1 MDWGHAF
8 LCMPAGAR
16 RGHDMNLE
24 KKRSFIINI
33 LYYGLMV
40 LIVFVL
46 LKYALPLLA
55 PFVIGFVIAYLLKR
69 PIRFVS
75 VKLKANRKLVAIIM
89 VLVFYC
95 TIGLLL
101 VLLSIKAF
109 TAAGDFLQRVP
120 SFYTWRVE
128 PMLMNIFDG
137 IEQSVLSMDESLVAS
152 LEDLWSNFVNS
163 LGQIVSTLSGS
174 AITVLSSL
182 ASSLPGLFVKL
193 LLMIISTFFIA
204 VDYDRIASFFV
215 RQLSENA
222 QTIFWEIKEYV
233 TGTLFVCIR
242 SYAIIMSITFVELSI
257 GLSIIGVD
265 NAIVIALLIAIFD
278 ILPVLGTGGIMIPWA
293 VITAIQGD
301 YSMAIALFAVYI
313 VVTIIR
319 NIIEPKIVGSQL
331 GLHPVAT
338 LASLFVGAQLFGA
351 VGLFGFPIGLSLLRY
366 LNEQGTLKI
375 FK

>member
-1 MDWGHAF
+1 
-8 LCMPAGAR
+8 
-16 RGHDMNLE
+16 MNLE

-101 VLLSIKAF
+101 VLRSVKAF

-174 AITVLSSL
+174 AITVLSGL
-182 ASSLPGLFVKL
+182 AGSLPGLFVKL

-215 RQLSENA
+215 RQLSEPA
-222 QTIFWEIKEYV
+222 QTIFWEI
-233 TGTLFVCIR
+233 
-242 SYAIIMSITFVELSI
+242 
-257 GLSIIGVD
+257 
-265 NAIVIALLIAIFD
+265 
-278 ILPVLGTGGIMIPWA
+278 
-293 VITAIQGD
+293 
-301 YSMAIALFAVYI
+301 
-313 VVTIIR
+313 
-319 NIIEPKIVGSQL
+319 
-331 GLHPVAT
+331 
-338 LASLFVGAQLFGA
+338 
-351 VGLFGFPIGLSLLRY
+351 
-366 LNEQGTLKI
+366 
-375 FK
+375 

>member
-1 MDWGHAF
+1 
-8 LCMPAGAR
+8 
-16 RGHDMNLE
+16 MNLE

-75 VKLKANRKLVAIIM
+75 VKLKLVAIIM

-174 AITVLSSL
+174 AITVLSGL
-182 ASSLPGLFVKL
+182 AGSLPGLFVKL

>member
-1 MDWGHAF
+1 
-8 LCMPAGAR
+8 
-16 RGHDMNLE
+16 MNLE

-33 LYYGLMV
+33 LYFGLMV
-40 LIVFVL
+40 LILFVL
-46 LKYALPLLA
+46 LKYALPLLM

-75 VKLKANRKLVAIIM
+75 TKLKVNRKLVAIIM

-109 TAAGDFLQRVP
+109 TAAGDFLQQLP

-128 PMLMNIFDG
+128 PVLMNIFDG
-137 IEQSVLSMDESLVAS
+137 IEKSVLSMDASLVAS
-152 LEDLWSNFVNS
+152 LEDLWGEFVNS

-174 AITVLSSL
+174 AISVLSSL
-182 ASSLPGLFVKL
+182 AGSLPGLFIKL

-204 VDYDRIASFFV
+204 LDYDRIASFFV

-222 QTIFWEIKEYV
+222 QEVFWEIKEYV

-257 GLSIIGVD
+257 GLSVIGIE
-265 NAIVIALLIAIFD
+265 NAVVIALLIAIFD

-293 VITAIQGD
+293 VITAIQGE
-301 YSMAIALFAVYI
+301 YRMAIALFAVYI

-338 LASLFVGAQLFGA
+338 PASLYVGAQLFGA
-351 VGLFGFPIGLSLLRY
+351 VGLFGFPIALSLLRY

>member
-1 MDWGHAF
+1 
-8 LCMPAGAR
+8 
-16 RGHDMNLE
+16 MNLE

-33 LYYGLMV
+33 LYFGLMV
-40 LIVFVL
+40 LILFVL
-46 LKYALPLLA
+46 LKYALPLLM

-75 VKLKANRKLVAIIM
+75 TKLKVNRKLVAIIM

-109 TAAGDFLQRVP
+109 TAAGDFLQQLP

-128 PMLMNIFDG
+128 PVLMNIFDG
-137 IEQSVLSMDESLVAS
+137 IEKSVLSMDASLVAS
-152 LEDLWSNFVNS
+152 LENLWSEFVNS

-174 AITVLSSL
+174 AISVLSSL
-182 ASSLPGLFVKL
+182 AGSLPGLF
-193 LLMIISTFFIA
+193 IISTFFIA
-204 VDYDRIASFFV
+204 LDYDRIASFFV

-222 QTIFWEIKEYV
+222 QEVFWEIKEYV

-257 GLSIIGVD
+257 GLSVIGIE
-265 NAIVIALLIAIFD
+265 NAVVIALLIAIFD

-293 VITAIQGD
+293 VITAIQGE
-301 YSMAIALFAVYI
+301 YRMAIALFAVYI

-338 LASLFVGAQLFGA
+338 LASLYVGAQLFGA
-351 VGLFGFPIGLSLLRY
+351 VGLFGFPIALSLLRY
-366 LNEQGTLKI
+366 LNEQGTIKI

>member
-1 MDWGHAF
+1 MDLGYAF
-8 LCMPAGAR
+8 LCMPADAR
-16 RGHDMNLE
+16 GGHDMNLE

-75 VKLKANRKLVAIIM
+75 VKRKANRKLVAIIM

-137 IEQSVLSMDESLVAS
+137 IE
-152 LEDLWSNFVNS
+152 
-163 LGQIVSTLSGS
+163 
-174 AITVLSSL
+174 
-182 ASSLPGLFVKL
+182 
-193 LLMIISTFFIA
+193 
-204 VDYDRIASFFV
+204 
-215 RQLSENA
+215 
-222 QTIFWEIKEYV
+222 
-233 TGTLFVCIR
+233 
-242 SYAIIMSITFVELSI
+242 
-257 GLSIIGVD
+257 
-265 NAIVIALLIAIFD
+265 
-278 ILPVLGTGGIMIPWA
+278 
-293 VITAIQGD
+293 
-301 YSMAIALFAVYI
+301 
-313 VVTIIR
+313 
-319 NIIEPKIVGSQL
+319 
-331 GLHPVAT
+331 
-338 LASLFVGAQLFGA
+338 
-351 VGLFGFPIGLSLLRY
+351 
-366 LNEQGTLKI
+366 
-375 FK
+375 

>member
-16 RGHDMNLE
+16 GGHDMNLE

-33 LYYGLMV
+33 LYYGLIV

-174 AITVLSSL
+174 AITVLSGL
-182 ASSLPGLFVKL
+182 AGSLPGLFVKL